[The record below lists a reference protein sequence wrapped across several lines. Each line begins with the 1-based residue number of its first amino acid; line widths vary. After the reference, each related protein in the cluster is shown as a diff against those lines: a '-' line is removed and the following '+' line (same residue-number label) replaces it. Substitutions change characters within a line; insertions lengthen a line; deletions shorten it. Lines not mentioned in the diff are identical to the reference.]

1 MGSDDLADDG
11 RKPASELGGRVGAV
25 LLRYDV

>member
-25 LLRYDV
+25 LRYDV